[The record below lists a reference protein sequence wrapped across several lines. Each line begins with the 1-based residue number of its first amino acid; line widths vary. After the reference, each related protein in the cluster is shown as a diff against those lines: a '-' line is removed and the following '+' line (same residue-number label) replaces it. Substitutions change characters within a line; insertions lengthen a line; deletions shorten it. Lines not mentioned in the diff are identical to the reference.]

1 MIRNIKE
8 RKYEDMV
15 DNQQTE
21 INEKEGGTEETL
33 TNETAQNEV
42 PQEANEASSVNDEVK
57 TLKELL
63 SQKEN
68 EMKEMMDRLQRLAA
82 EYDNFRKRTQK
93 EKERLYVESVSDV
106 VTSFLPIVDNLER
119 ALKAAEDEESKGLK
133 EGVTLI
139 FRQLSDI
146 LDKLGVKPIE
156 AVGAEF
162 DPQYHNAVM
171 HVEDD
176 QYGHNIIVEEFQKGY
191 IYKDEIVIRH
201 SMVKVAN

>member
-1 MIRNIKE
+1 ML
-8 RKYEDMV
+8 
-15 DNQQTE
+15 DNQQNE
-21 INEKEGGTEETL
+21 INEMEAGGEETAA
-33 TNETAQNEV
+33 NETAQTEV
-42 PQEANEASSVNDEVK
+42 PQDAGEQNPSNDELN

-63 SQKEN
+63 SQKET
-68 EMKEMMDRLQRLAA
+68 ESKELMDRLQRLAA
-82 EYDNFRKRTQK
+82 EYDNFRKRTQREK
-93 EKERLYVESVSDV
+93 EKIYSETVSEV
-106 VTSFLPIVDNLER
+106 VASFLPIVDNLER

-146 LDKLGVKPIE
+146 LAKLGVKPIE

-171 HVEDD
+171 HVEDE

>member
-1 MIRNIKE
+1 ML
-8 RKYEDMV
+8 
-15 DNQQTE
+15 DNQQNE
-21 INEKEGGTEETL
+21 INEMEAGGEETAA
-33 TNETAQNEV
+33 NETAQTEV
-42 PQEANEASSVNDEVK
+42 PQDAGEQNPSNDELN

-63 SQKEN
+63 SQKET
-68 EMKEMMDRLQRLAA
+68 ESKELMERLQRLAA
-82 EYDNFRKRTQK
+82 EYDNFRKRTQREK
-93 EKERLYVESVSDV
+93 EKIYSETVSEV
-106 VTSFLPIVDNLER
+106 VASFLPIVDNLER

-146 LDKLGVKPIE
+146 LAKLGVKPIE

-171 HVEDD
+171 HVEDE